1 MPADARQLFTLKCL
15 LRTFSDSTGLH
26 VNFQKSFLVT
36 INVSAGK
43 SSLLAQTFG
52 CEVGSMPFTYLG
64 LPLGTTRPTVQ
75 EFSPLLTKMERRFSG
90 VSKFLSYQDR
100 LIMVNSIFSALP
112 TYYMC
117 SIVILPT
124 VIQQIDRFRKHF
136 LWSKGD
142 ISRRGTCLVAWEPS
156 CRPKDEGGLRIINMK
171 N

>member
-26 VNFQKSFLVT
+26 VNFQKSFLIP
-36 INVSAGK
+36 INVSAEK

-64 LPLGTTRPTVQ
+64 LPLGTTRPTVH
-75 EFSPLLTKMERRFSG
+75 EFSPLLTKMERRLSG
-90 VSKFLSYQDR
+90 VSKFLSYQGR

-117 SIVILPT
+117 SIVMPPT
-124 VIQQIDRFRKHF
+124 VIQQIDRFRKH
-136 LWSKGD
+136 
-142 ISRRGTCLVAWEPS
+142 
-156 CRPKDEGGLRIINMK
+156 
-171 N
+171 